1 MPVSGFKGISYPFR
15 VTSRGGV
22 AMSTTSASEATH
34 IQESIEQIFK
44 TGFLER
50 PMEGDNVYTSIYP
63 LLFEPNNP
71 ALQEVLRSRM
81 VDDLKRLET
90 RIEVG
95 SSDIDF
101 EVETDDNGIEIL
113 YAMITYKVK
122 IYQTTYTSKID
133 LGEVR
138 T

>member
-1 MPVSGFKGISYPFR
+1 MLAWTVNTMTRKF
-15 VTSRGGV
+15 VNT
-22 AMSTTSASEATH
+22 
-34 IQESIEQIFK
+34 QIFDK
-44 TGFLER
+44 QWTKIGLN
-50 PMEGDNVYTSIYP
+50 D
-63 LLFEPNNP
+63 
-71 ALQEVLRSRM
+71 
-81 VDDLKRLET
+81 DDLKRLET

-113 YAMITYKVK
+113 YAVITYKVK
-122 IYQTTYTSKID
+122 IYQTTYTSRID